1 MSNISFIIIHFA
13 DKVEYQCEGFLE
25 KNRDTVYEEQINIL
39 KASQFQMVAD
49 LFQEKDDIPSKPSKV
64 NIRSIKTVPKAPN
77 KEHRKTVGHQ
87 FRSSLH
93 LLMETLNATTPHY
106 VRCIK
111 PNDYKEAFS

>member
-1 MSNISFIIIHFA
+1 MILNWLWVVNLH
-13 DKVEYQCEGFLE
+13 VGF
-25 KNRDTVYEEQINIL
+25 
-39 KASQFQMVAD
+39 QFQLVAD
-49 LFQEKDDIPSKPSKV
+49 LFQDKDGVSSSKPSKV
-64 NIRSIKTVPKAPN
+64 NIRALKTVPKAPN

-87 FRSSLH
+87 FRSSLQ